1 MKVVLFCG
9 GQGMRLREFS
19 DKIPKPMVPIGYRP
33 ILWYVMKYYAHFG
46 HKDFILCLGYQGDTI
61 KDYFVNYC
69 EYISNDFVYSKGGN
83 YVSLLSKDI
92 DDWTIT
98 FVDTGINATL
108 GERLIA
114 VKKYLQDEEC
124 FLVNYSD
131 GLTDLP
137 LPDMIDHFRQ
147 VDRTGMFMVTQPKR
161 SFHVVYFNETD
172 HKVKK
177 ISTLG
182 DSNLSVNAGYF
193 IFKKEIFDYLKPGE
207 DLVDNAL
214 QQLILE
220 NQLVAYPYDGTW
232 VTMDTF
238 KEKQMLDDMHAKGDT
253 PWEVWK
259 TGKIKPINTEDVV
272 VKLAGSS
279 GWA

>member
-33 ILWYVMKYYAHFG
+33 ILWYIMKYYAHYG

-108 GERLIA
+108 GERLMA
-114 VKKYLQDEEC
+114 VKKYLDGEEC

-137 LPDMIDHFRQ
+137 LPEMINHFHQ
-147 VDRTGMFMVTQPKR
+147 VDRTGMFMVTQPRR
-161 SFHVVYFNETD
+161 SFHIVHYDEEN

-182 DSNLSVNAGYF
+182 DSGLSVNAGYF
-193 IFKKEIFDYLKPGE
+193 IFRKEIFNYLKAGE
-207 DLVDNAL
+207 DLVDDAL
-214 QQLILE
+214 QKLIAKNELT
-220 NQLVAYPYDGTW
+220 AYPYDGTW

-238 KEKQMLDDMHAKGDT
+238 KEKQMLDDMYAKGDT

-259 TGKIKPINTEDVV
+259 TAKVKSINTEDVV
-272 VKLAGSS
+272 IKMAGSS

>member
-33 ILWYVMKYYAHFG
+33 ILWYIMKYYAHYG

-98 FVDTGINATL
+98 FVDTGINASL

-114 VKKYLQDEEC
+114 VKKYLDGEEC
-124 FLVNYSD
+124 FLANYSD

-137 LPDMIDHFRQ
+137 LPDMINHFRQ
-147 VDRTGMFMVTQPKR
+147 VDQTGMFMVTQPRR
-161 SFHVVYFNETD
+161 SFHVVHYDEAN
-172 HKVKK
+172 HNVKK

-182 DSNLSVNAGYF
+182 DSGLSVNAGYF
-193 IFKKEIFDYLKPGE
+193 IFRKEIFNYLKAGE
-207 DLVDNAL
+207 DLVDDAL
-214 QQLILE
+214 QKLIARNELT
-220 NQLVAYPYDGTW
+220 AYPYHGTW

-238 KEKQMLDDMHAKGDT
+238 KEKQMLDDMYAKGDT

-259 TGKIKPINTEDVV
+259 AGKVKSLNTEDVDI
-272 VKLAGSS
+272 KMAGSG